1 MREIH
6 IDLSSDYYLQ
16 QPKVFGGYVGEHNES
31 KLVVKLPN
39 RMIRDDISYYY
50 FEFQTVLGEHITSP
64 NVYKNTLSADN
75 AISIVLWEQLSPA
88 AGNLKFCV
96 NAIELG
102 ENGTVTI
109 KGKTPVCTLYI
120 SESPT
125 GEDVLIDTKS
135 SKEELQKSIDSAL
148 KEAKDSGEFKGEKG
162 EKGDPGYTPVLG
174 VDYVTIDQS
183 TEYVF
188 DGGNSD
194 QSVPTVIMVDDT
206 LSETSDNAIAN
217 KTVAQA
223 INLMWSKIYPIGS
236 IYISAVSTSPSTL
249 FGGSWERIKDTFLLA
264 AGDKYSAGAKGGE
277 ATHTLTVS
285 EMPSHYHNSQGWAR
299 LSGGSNGNQAL
310 LADGIDTNLH
320 TLSTGGGQAHNNMPP
335 YLAVYVWKRT
345 A

>member
-1 MREIH
+1 
-6 IDLSSDYYLQ
+6 
-16 QPKVFGGYVGEHNES
+16 
-31 KLVVKLPN
+31 
-39 RMIRDDISYYY
+39 MINA
-50 FEFQTVLGEHITSP
+50 QVL
-64 NVYKNTLSADN
+64 
-75 AISIVLWEQLSPA
+75 
-88 AGNLKFCV
+88 
-96 NAIELG
+96 
-102 ENGTVTI
+102 ENGTIQISKSTVSDSVRYETI
-109 KGKTPVCTLYI
+109 KFSFPQKWKSYTKTAVFSNGDTVLSVILNLDSELDGDECLIPSEVIKPPGFTVSVFGI
-120 SESPT
+120 SGDSRATTTEATVTVMNSGYGEGDEPSDPT
-125 GEDVLIDTKS
+125 PDEYEQLIRLANKTQIIAQSVRD
-135 SKEELQKSIDSAL
+135 DA
-148 KEAKDSGEFKGEKG
+148 DSGAFNGK
-162 EKGDPGYTPVLG
+162 DGYTPVLG

-236 IYISAVSTSPSTL
+236 IYISAVSTSPSAL

>member
-1 MREIH
+1 MAKIFVKNF
-6 IDLSSDYYLQ
+6 IF
-16 QPKVFGGYVGEHNES
+16 QPKRKKSAEWTSENPI
-31 KLVVKLPN
+31 L
-39 RMIRDDISYYY
+39 RD
-50 FEFQTVLGEHITSP
+50 
-64 NVYKNTLSADN
+64 
-75 AISIVLWEQLSPA
+75 
-88 AGNLKFCV
+88 
-96 NAIELG
+96 
-102 ENGTVTI
+102 
-109 KGKTPVCTLYI
+109 
-120 SESPT
+120 
-125 GEDVLIDTKS
+125 
-135 SKEELQKSIDSAL
+135 
-148 KEAKDSGEFKGEKG
+148 GEFGVVTDGNDGEWLKVGDGVTSWNSLPYKKGP
-162 EKGDPGYTPVLG
+162 KGDPFTYDDFTPEQLAALKGKKGDKGDPFTYEDFTEEQLEGLKGEDGKDGYTPVLG
-174 VDYVTIDQS
+174 VDYVTIDQN

-206 LSETSDNAIAN
+206 LSDSSTNAVMNKVVTEKFSSLEDKITVDDTLSETSDNAIAN
-217 KTVAQA
+217 KTVTAKFESTDNDISA
-223 INLMWSKIYPIGS
+223 INEIISGMWSKIYPIGS

-264 AGDKYSAGAKGGE
+264 SGDKYSAGAKGGE

-310 LADGIDTNLH
+310 LADGTDSELH

>member
-1 MREIH
+1 
-6 IDLSSDYYLQ
+6 
-16 QPKVFGGYVGEHNES
+16 
-31 KLVVKLPN
+31 
-39 RMIRDDISYYY
+39 MINA
-50 FEFQTVLGEHITSP
+50 QVL
-64 NVYKNTLSADN
+64 
-75 AISIVLWEQLSPA
+75 
-88 AGNLKFCV
+88 
-96 NAIELG
+96 
-102 ENGTVTI
+102 ENGTI
-109 KGKTPVCTLYI
+109 QI
-120 SESPT
+120 SESTVSDSVRYETIKFSFPQKWKSYTKTAVFSNGDTVLSVILNLDSELDEDECLIPSEVIKPPGFRVSVFGISGDSRATTTEATVTVINSGYGEGDEPSDPT
-125 GEDVLIDTKS
+125 PDEYEQLIRLANKTQIIAQSVRD
-135 SKEELQKSIDSAL
+135 DA
-148 KEAKDSGEFKGEKG
+148 DSGAFNGK
-162 EKGDPGYTPVLG
+162 DGYTPVLG

-277 ATHTLTVS
+277 ATHKLTVS